1 MRLTERER
9 KLLSALIAISLI
21 AVSYFFIYEPI
32 SSLRESLKKRAFNS
46 QSSVE
51 ELSKISSEINSMR
64 IKKQKYDLILKSEN
78 DNILTVIQQK
88 SEQNNIKDNLAN
100 IRSTPSNFQNKFK
113 KVTTDFKIEGAP
125 IQSIIKFIYDMEN
138 SGGFIFFESVTI
150 SKGLKGTDRYD
161 ASCKVNTF
169 MAENK

>member
-9 KLLSALIAISLI
+9 KLLYSLIAILI
-21 AVSYFFIYEPI
+21 IALSYKLIYEPI
-32 SSLRESLKKRAFNS
+32 SSFRESLTKRAFNS
-46 QSSVE
+46 QSSTE
-51 ELSKISSEINSMR
+51 ELTKISAEINSLR
-64 IKKQKYDLILKSEN
+64 IKKQKYDLILRSEN
-78 DNILTVIQQK
+78 DNILSLIQQK
-88 SEQNNIKDNLAN
+88 AQDNNIKDNVAN

-125 IQSIIKFIYDMEN
+125 VQSIIKFIFDMEN
-138 SGGFIFFESVTI
+138 SGGFIVFESVTI

>member
-1 MRLTERER
+1 MRLTGREK
-9 KLLSALIAISLI
+9 KLLSILFAILLLAISYKL
-21 AVSYFFIYEPI
+21 IYEPL
-32 SSLRESLKKRAFNS
+32 SSLRDSLKKRAFDS
-46 QSSVE
+46 QSSSE
-51 ELSKISSEINSMR
+51 ELSKISSEINALR
-64 IKKQKYDLILKSEN
+64 IKKQKYDLILNSNN

-88 SEQNNIKDNLAN
+88 AEQNNIKDNLAN

-125 IQSIIKFIYDMEN
+125 IQSIIKFIFDIEN
-138 SGGFIFFESVTI
+138 SGSFIVFESLTI

-169 MAENK
+169 MADNK